1 MAPSRI
7 YVAPTPEPIRVKPA
21 SALDR
26 DAEVTRLRANLG
38 DEFGDDDFDFDERR
52 RRGGGKVT
60 VVGRASSI
68 APPQLQQATAL
79 SGTPPDDATAEVAT
93 RDAEPAHPPNDDGAD
108 AAGLDEDHYFPAV
121 ANSFTPLS
129 AQPTVARLSASAALV
144 DAERALLVDAE
155 LATAKMKPV
164 VANIAA
170 ALAKSIDYNLN
181 TKDISGTCLRV
192 VQSYGSPEDR
202 ATAAAREAWAAAS
215 ADVTQLYLGAAKA
228 RVAFEP
234 RVRAFL
240 SARCASADVRRVGV
254 AAASSRRRRRGKR
267 LLRCDAPGSADGICD
282 FVRGT
287 VVVGSLD
294 DVRAVLAG
302 ALGWADV
309 ELAEP
314 EDSFARD
321 PPVGV
326 GRELALYFWF
336 RDDARKHVCELVV
349 RHEALEAV
357 ARRIPGHGRFV
368 HAVRYAA
375 ALLDY
380 KYRDLTLRGVSRD
393 VMPALGALGPSAV
406 AIADFWRD
414 CGGPRWKNARGWMA
428 SPDLGSWHGLTV
440 DELKRISVLKLD
452 RNGLTGRIPESIGL
466 LTGLRYLGGL
476 EHLKFLDLHENQLS
490 GEIPGELGNATNLER
505 LYLHNN
511 DLTGEVPRA
520 LGALIHLKY
529 AYLHNNPLTISPK
542 MPTDAQGELS
552 FRTEGETLTFV
563 AYLRS
568 DEASC
573 ACALM

>member
-1 MAPSRI
+1 MRAAQRAGEILRPTTATDGGGGAAPDAA
-7 YVAPTPEPIRVKPA
+7 YAATFA
-21 SALDR
+21 SA
-26 DAEVTRLRANLG
+26 RA
-38 DEFGDDDFDFDERR
+38 FARR
-52 RRGGGKVT
+52 
-60 VVGRASSI
+60 
-68 APPQLQQATAL
+68 
-79 SGTPPDDATAEVAT
+79 
-93 RDAEPAHPPNDDGAD
+93 
-108 AAGLDEDHYFPAV
+108 
-121 ANSFTPLS
+121 
-129 AQPTVARLSASAALV
+129 AQ
-144 DAERALLVDAE
+144 
-155 LATAKMKPV
+155 
-164 VANIAA
+164 
-170 ALAKSIDYNLN
+170 
-181 TKDISGTCLRV
+181 
-192 VQSYGSPEDR
+192 
-202 ATAAAREAWAAAS
+202 AS

-240 SARCASADVRRVGV
+240 SARCAGADVRRVDVADGV
-254 AAASSRRRRRGKR
+254 KSPTRVEEKR

-302 ALGWADV
+302 ALDWADV

-466 LTGLRYLGGL
+466 LTGLRYVLLHDNALEGPVPESVGDLERLQELYMDLNQLEGPLPLRLVLMKLRGCQLYLEHNKALSLPPDIGKCGADFLKLNFAECGLVGDLPASLGDLASLELLSLGDNGFAGPIPPSLGNLRCVVELNLSSNCLEGAIPPELGGL